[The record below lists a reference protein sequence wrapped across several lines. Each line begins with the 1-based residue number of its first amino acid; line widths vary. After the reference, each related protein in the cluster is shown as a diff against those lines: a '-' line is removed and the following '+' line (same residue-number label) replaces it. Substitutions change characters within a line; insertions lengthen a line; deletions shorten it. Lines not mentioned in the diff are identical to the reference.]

1 MLIPIG
7 DDDRALTGPAFVTL
21 GLVAINAVV
30 FFFLQGAGS
39 NAAFTYGWSVIPL
52 EIVEGVDLTQP
63 QSLTVRGR
71 EVAIPQAPGPSP
83 IVLTVVSAMFMHG
96 GFAHLFGNLLY
107 LWIFG
112 DNVEQRLGSTR
123 FLAFYL
129 TCGVAATVAQIA
141 LNPDGVVPNLG
152 ASGAISGVLGAYIVF
167 FPRNRV
173 HALLLYYVV
182 SVPAFVAIGLWIAF
196 QFINGYGS
204 FVSGVSVGG
213 VAYGAH
219 IGGFL
224 AGIALAALVRL
235 FGRGPEQT
243 GRDIVV
249 ERHRSP
255 GDRFGRR

>member
-7 DDDRALTGPAFVTL
+7 DDDRKLTGPAFVTL
-21 GLVAINAVV
+21 ALVAVNAAV
-30 FFFLQGAGS
+30 FFLLQGAGS
-39 NAAFTYGWSVIPL
+39 NPSFTYGWSVIPL
-52 EIVEGVDLTQP
+52 EIVQGIDLTGP
-63 QSLTVRGR
+63 QELTVRGR
-71 EVAIPQAPGPSP
+71 EISIPQAPGPSP
-83 IVLTVVSAMFMHG
+83 IFLTVFSAMFMHG

-112 DNVEQRLGSTR
+112 DNVEQRLGSTH
-123 FLAFYL
+123 FLTFYL
-129 TCGVAATVAQIA
+129 ACGVAATAAQIA
-141 LNPDGVVPNLG
+141 LDPDGVIPNLG
-152 ASGAISGVLGAYIVF
+152 ASGAISGVLGAYMVF

-219 IGGFL
+219 IGGFV
-224 AGIALAALVRL
+224 AGIAIAALVRF
-235 FGRGPEQT
+235 FGSGPEQT
-243 GRDIVV
+243 GRDIVA
-249 ERHRSP
+249 ERYENPR
-255 GDRFGRR
+255 GRFGRQ

>member
-7 DDDRALTGPAFVTL
+7 DDDRKLTGPAFVTL
-21 GLVAINAVV
+21 GLVVVNAAV
-30 FFFLQGAGS
+30 FFLLQGAGS
-39 NAAFTYGWSVIPL
+39 NASFTYGWSVIPF
-52 EIVEGVDLTQP
+52 EIVEGVDLTNP
-63 QSLTVRGR
+63 QQLVVRGK

-83 IVLTVVSAMFMHG
+83 IFLTVFSAMFMHG

-112 DNVEQRLGSTR
+112 DNVEQRLGSTH
-123 FLAFYL
+123 FLSFYL
-129 TCGVAATVAQIA
+129 ACGVVATVAQIA
-141 LNPDGVVPNLG
+141 LDPDGVVPNLG
-152 ASGAISGVLGAYIVF
+152 ASGAISGVLGAYMVF

-204 FVSGVSVGG
+204 FVSGVGVGG

-224 AGIALAALVRL
+224 AGITIAALVRF
-235 FGRGPEQT
+235 FGTGPEQT
-243 GRDIVV
+243 DREVVV
-249 ERHRSP
+249 ERYQKP
-255 GDRFGRR
+255 GDRFRR

>member
-7 DDDRALTGPAFVTL
+7 DDDRQLTGPAFVTL
-21 GLVAINAVV
+21 GLVAVNVIV
-30 FFFLQGAGS
+30 FFLLQGAGS
-39 NAAFTYGWSVIPL
+39 NPSFTYGWSVIPL
-52 EIVEGVDLTQP
+52 EIVEGIDLTQP
-63 QSLTVRGR
+63 QEMVAQGRTVD
-71 EVAIPQAPGPSP
+71 IPQAPGPTP
-83 IVLTVVSAMFMHG
+83 IYLTVLSAMFMHG

-112 DNVEQRLGSTR
+112 DNVEQRLGSFH
-123 FLAFYL
+123 FLGFYL
-129 TCGVAATVAQIA
+129 TCGIAATVAQIA
-141 LNPDGVVPNLG
+141 LDPDGVIPNLG

-204 FVSGVSVGG
+204 FVSGVGMGG

-219 IGGFL
+219 VGGFVAGTAL
-224 AGIALAALVRL
+224 AGAVRF
-235 FGRGPEQT
+235 FGSGPERT
-243 GRDIVV
+243 DRDVLV
-249 ERHRSP
+249 ERH
-255 GDRFGRR
+255 GGR